1 MPTAQA
7 SQQMMNNINA
17 SLAALR
23 GWMLI
28 ENPAFKKQRAAVWAN
43 IDQTRQTMDQ
53 LSANWTNPENV
64 KVWTEFKETLEEF
77 RVAQLQVED
86 ISHTPDEQPATK
98 ILVEAAAPLAAVMV
112 AKITEMI
119 DDELSRAGEADGNR
133 VPILGVMADVRG
145 TLGLSLANIR
155 AYLLTGDPKFAE
167 KFDKLWAKNEVR
179 FKDLQAVSTLLNET
193 QFAAFEAFAE
203 NRVKFAPLPPKMF
216 DIRGSKKWN
225 MANYLLAT
233 EAAPRAGK
241 LLTHLTGALQPDG
254 SRVGGMVANQKQL
267 LSLDAETNR
276 SDTRFLLTGQWILL
290 AVGLILSIAIA
301 VVTARAIS
309 KPVVQMTARWVD
321 WPTGMLAQM
330 CRRRGGRM
338 RSARWRTPFRSS
350 KTI

>member
-1 MPTAQA
+1 
-7 SQQMMNNINA
+7 
-17 SLAALR
+17 
-23 GWMLI
+23 
-28 ENPAFKKQRAAVWAN
+28 
-43 IDQTRQTMDQ
+43 
-53 LSANWTNPENV
+53 
-64 KVWTEFKETLEEF
+64 
-77 RVAQLQVED
+77 
-86 ISHTPDEQPATK
+86 
-98 ILVEAAAPLAAVMV
+98 MV
-112 AKITEMI
+112 AKITEII

-216 DIRGSKKWN
+216 DIRGSKKWK

-233 EAAPRAGK
+233 EAAPRASK
-241 LLTHLTGALQPDG
+241 LLTHPFGALQPDG

-276 SDTRFLLTGQWILL
+276 SDTRFLLRF
-290 AVGLILSIAIA
+290 S
-301 VVTARAIS
+301 S
-309 KPVVQMTARWVD
+309 
-321 WPTGMLAQM
+321 
-330 CRRRGGRM
+330 
-338 RSARWRTPFRSS
+338 RSVSS
-350 KTI
+350 

>member
-1 MPTAQA
+1 
-7 SQQMMNNINA
+7 
-17 SLAALR
+17 
-23 GWMLI
+23 
-28 ENPAFKKQRAAVWAN
+28 
-43 IDQTRQTMDQ
+43 
-53 LSANWTNPENV
+53 
-64 KVWTEFKETLEEF
+64 
-77 RVAQLQVED
+77 
-86 ISHTPDEQPATK
+86 
-98 ILVEAAAPLAAVMV
+98 MV
-112 AKITEMI
+112 AKITEII

-179 FKDLQAVSTLLNET
+179 FKDLQPVSTLLNET

-216 DIRGSKKWN
+216 DIRGSKKWKI
-225 MANYLLAT
+225 ANYLLAT

-241 LLTHLTGALQPDG
+241 LLTHPFGALQPDG

-276 SDTRFLLTGQWILL
+276 SDTRFLLTGQRILL
-290 AVGLILSIAIA
+290 AVGLILIIAIA

-338 RSARWRTPFRSS
+338 RLARWRTPFRSS